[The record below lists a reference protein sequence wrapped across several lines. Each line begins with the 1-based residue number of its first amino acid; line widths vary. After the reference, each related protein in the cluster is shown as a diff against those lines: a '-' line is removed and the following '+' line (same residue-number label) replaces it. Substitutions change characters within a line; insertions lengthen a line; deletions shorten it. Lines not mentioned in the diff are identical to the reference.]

1 MAKLV
6 LDLNKFK
13 ASGVYTV
20 EFDASERIIVNSDV
34 VRLIVGFSKKGVF
47 NTPVFLSNA
56 AAAKKIFGDIDKS
69 LEKNG
74 SYFHR
79 AIETALQ
86 TGPVFALNLMPFN
99 TLPIHLG
106 GDGVYYKSY
115 STAVNE
121 DNYLKRKEL
130 ITSFYNKEKF
140 WFPDTKNFIGITN
153 YNGINRGSLFN
164 LVNLSQTPISV
175 IVKKPETPP
184 TGFAITAKEWY
195 GLNNIPEFM
204 NPEDFIEDYFIEVI
218 IVEGDWTDYV
228 TLSKDPE
235 FSKYFT
241 PTGLQIDKLEKF
253 LSNENVILKGRFVGS
268 IIPNFT
274 DKEGNL
280 LYIQRIINN
289 FFASTGIFC
298 AINEDAFENYALSLK
313 KLDLIGHGFIGT
325 SKDSI
330 NMLSYVAPLQTE
342 RGYTLAET
350 YDINTPSLV
359 LNSQTITYTPNT
371 STDFYV
377 TALPISGNS
386 GLFYNVLTIPKPP
399 ATATTFTLNDYNYIK
414 DNIKDY
420 SLVLTRYGNSASN
433 LNKKNYVKVKEV
445 FENANGLNIILETPE
460 KVLSSSISGESK
472 ILDKVSTITSN
483 DTLNFT
489 PSLTTTITSGDIIYV
504 KAPGYSSYF
513 EVASVTAMSIQIKTS
528 SLTLTYPTFAT
539 MYCQTSLAELQTAVA
554 NGLISTND
562 IEVYHWD
569 VTKQDLVPFID
580 SATGGI
586 RILFEPNLGIY
597 NTTSSNWME
606 IYPGSKMYNDIENKI
621 LNDGDVVYI
630 SNTGQKYYLKYT
642 KTNYVLDNT
651 SQIFYGLNGY
661 RIYEYNNQDL
671 TNIVTPTNF
680 RYFTQF
686 YTSSGLAS
694 TNHILVYAKY
704 GEDVSQKVPIIPG
717 TLNASKTKFRITASN
732 AFKIEVGYF
741 LRNDDPLNP
750 KLTRV
755 ISKIKKINPFTGITE
770 YEIETTSA
778 VYTTSVPEVEVY
790 KPLNKFVKTLN
801 FEFFDG
807 FKLTSYHLPDGSNT
821 QLEKILGV
829 LENTKIGETLLDKNV
844 IDFRYIVDTFDTPIA
859 PMMGAK
865 AILGRLAKQKGK
877 CLAILNAPSI
887 KNFMSSTDPLFTEI
901 PDPMAGN
908 PTPLL
913 NTDYIKDGGNLSA
926 GPSFRFTLPDEE
938 NGAKHIGVYSPFL
951 IYKDGNV
958 NTLVPPAADVSNNFI
973 RKFLNGNPYALVM
986 GVKTG
991 TLSNPKLVGL
1001 EYAYTQH
1008 DRENL
1013 ETIGINP
1020 IIFLKNFGFV
1030 IFANKT
1036 AYQKTINAFNNINV
1050 RDLLITIE
1058 NDIEDILIRYVGTFN
1073 DATNR
1078 LEIKSIVES
1087 YLERVK
1093 NAGGIYDYMVIM
1105 DSTNNTPEIID
1116 QSFGIIDIGIEPVRG
1131 MTKIVN
1137 RITILKTGAI
1147 SSGGFSVA

>member
-1 MAKLV
+1 M
-6 LDLNKFK
+6 
-13 ASGVYTV
+13 
-20 EFDASERIIVNSDV
+20 
-34 VRLIVGFSKKGVF
+34 
-47 NTPVFLSNA
+47 
-56 AAAKKIFGDIDKS
+56 
-69 LEKNG
+69 
-74 SYFHR
+74 
-79 AIETALQ
+79 
-86 TGPVFALNLMPFN
+86 
-99 TLPIHLG
+99 
-106 GDGVYYKSY
+106 
-115 STAVNE
+115 
-121 DNYLKRKEL
+121 
-130 ITSFYNKEKF
+130 
-140 WFPDTKNFIGITN
+140 
-153 YNGINRGSLFN
+153 
-164 LVNLSQTPISV
+164 
-175 IVKKPETPP
+175 
-184 TGFAITAKEWY
+184 
-195 GLNNIPEFM
+195 
-204 NPEDFIEDYFIEVI
+204 
-218 IVEGDWTDYV
+218 
-228 TLSKDPE
+228 
-235 FSKYFT
+235 
-241 PTGLQIDKLEKF
+241 
-253 LSNENVILKGRFVGS
+253 
-268 IIPNFT
+268 
-274 DKEGNL
+274 
-280 LYIQRIINN
+280 
-289 FFASTGIFC
+289 
-298 AINEDAFENYALSLK
+298 
-313 KLDLIGHGFIGT
+313 
-325 SKDSI
+325 
-330 NMLSYVAPLQTE
+330 
-342 RGYTLAET
+342 
-350 YDINTPSLV
+350 
-359 LNSQTITYTPNT
+359 
-371 STDFYV
+371 
-377 TALPISGNS
+377 
-386 GLFYNVLTIPKPP
+386 
-399 ATATTFTLNDYNYIK
+399 
-414 DNIKDY
+414 
-420 SLVLTRYGNSASN
+420 
-433 LNKKNYVKVKEV
+433 
-445 FENANGLNIILETPE
+445 
-460 KVLSSSISGESK
+460 
-472 ILDKVSTITSN
+472 
-483 DTLNFT
+483 
-489 PSLTTTITSGDIIYV
+489 
-504 KAPGYSSYF
+504 
-513 EVASVTAMSIQIKTS
+513 
-528 SLTLTYPTFAT
+528 
-539 MYCQTSLAELQTAVA
+539 
-554 NGLISTND
+554 
-562 IEVYHWD
+562 
-569 VTKQDLVPFID
+569 
-580 SATGGI
+580 
-586 RILFEPNLGIY
+586 
-597 NTTSSNWME
+597 
-606 IYPGSKMYNDIENKI
+606 
-621 LNDGDVVYI
+621 
-630 SNTGQKYYLKYT
+630 
-642 KTNYVLDNT
+642 
-651 SQIFYGLNGY
+651 
-661 RIYEYNNQDL
+661 
-671 TNIVTPTNF
+671 
-680 RYFTQF
+680 
-686 YTSSGLAS
+686 
-694 TNHILVYAKY
+694 
-704 GEDVSQKVPIIPG
+704 G

-732 AFKIEVGYF
+732 ASKIEVGYF

-770 YEIETTSA
+770 YEIETTGA
-778 VYTTSVPEVEVY
+778 VYTTSGPEVEVY

-951 IYKDGNV
+951 IYRDGNV

-1036 AYQKTINAFNNINV
+1036 AYQKTISAFNNINV

-1093 NAGGIYDYMVIM
+1093 NAGGIYDYMVVM

>member
-47 NTPVFLSNA
+47 NTPVFLSNTS
-56 AAAKKIFGDIDKS
+56 AAKKVFGDIDKS

-164 LVNLSQTPISV
+164 LVNLSQTPVSV

-218 IVEGDWTDYV
+218 IIEGDWTDYP

-241 PTGLQIDKLEKF
+241 PTGLQMDKLEKF

-330 NMLSYVAPLQTE
+330 NMLSYVAPLKTE
-342 RGYTLAET
+342 LDYNFILTYSVTSPIPVLQSQIIGY
-350 YDINTPSLV
+350 I
-359 LNSQTITYTPNT
+359 PNNL
-371 STDFYV
+371 TDFYV
-377 TALPISGNS
+377 TSLPIGGNS

-414 DNIKDY
+414 DNITDH
-420 SLVLTRYGNSASN
+420 SLILTKFGNSNTTN
-433 LNKKNYVKVKEV
+433 LDKKDFVKVKEV

-460 KVLSSSISGESK
+460 KVLSPSISGENK
-472 ILDKVSTITSN
+472 IIEKVISISSN
-483 DTLNFT
+483 DTLNFIS
-489 PSLTTTITSGDIIYV
+489 SLAFSPLPNDIIYV
-504 KAPGYSSYF
+504 KAPGYSAYF
-513 EVASVTAMSIQIKTS
+513 EVSSVSVGQIKIKTS
-528 SLTLTYPTFAT
+528 GLTTTYPTFAA

-562 IEVYHWD
+562 IEVYYWD
-569 VTKQDLVPFID
+569 TTKQKLVPNIV
-580 SATGGI
+580 STTGAI
-586 RILFEPNLGIY
+586 QILFEPDLGINFSGVQNY
-597 NTTSSNWME
+597 ME
-606 IYPGSKMYNDIENKI
+606 IYPGSKVYKDIENKI
-621 LNDGDVVYI
+621 LNDGDIVYV
-630 SNTGQKYYLKYT
+630 SSTGQKYYLKYV

-671 TNIVTPTNF
+671 TNMVSSSNF
-680 RYFTQF
+680 KYFGQF
-686 YTSSGLAS
+686 YNSSGNTSTSSML
-694 TNHILVYAKY
+694 IYAKY

-732 AFKIEVGYF
+732 ASKIEVGYF

-755 ISKIKKINPFTGITE
+755 IRLKK
-770 YEIETTSA
+770 
-778 VYTTSVPEVEVY
+778 
-790 KPLNKFVKTLN
+790 
-801 FEFFDG
+801 
-807 FKLTSYHLPDGSNT
+807 
-821 QLEKILGV
+821 
-829 LENTKIGETLLDKNV
+829 
-844 IDFRYIVDTFDTPIA
+844 
-859 PMMGAK
+859 
-865 AILGRLAKQKGK
+865 
-877 CLAILNAPSI
+877 
-887 KNFMSSTDPLFTEI
+887 
-901 PDPMAGN
+901 
-908 PTPLL
+908 
-913 NTDYIKDGGNLSA
+913 
-926 GPSFRFTLPDEE
+926 
-938 NGAKHIGVYSPFL
+938 
-951 IYKDGNV
+951 
-958 NTLVPPAADVSNNFI
+958 
-973 RKFLNGNPYALVM
+973 
-986 GVKTG
+986 
-991 TLSNPKLVGL
+991 
-1001 EYAYTQH
+1001 
-1008 DRENL
+1008 
-1013 ETIGINP
+1013 
-1020 IIFLKNFGFV
+1020 
-1030 IFANKT
+1030 
-1036 AYQKTINAFNNINV
+1036 
-1050 RDLLITIE
+1050 
-1058 NDIEDILIRYVGTFN
+1058 
-1073 DATNR
+1073 
-1078 LEIKSIVES
+1078 
-1087 YLERVK
+1087 
-1093 NAGGIYDYMVIM
+1093 
-1105 DSTNNTPEIID
+1105 
-1116 QSFGIIDIGIEPVRG
+1116 
-1131 MTKIVN
+1131 
-1137 RITILKTGAI
+1137 
-1147 SSGGFSVA
+1147 